1 MKKMY
6 ALIAIATVAVLVGAN
21 CRHPGRSL
29 EKRAEWITEKI
40 DSKLDLNSSQKQELD
55 QIRNEL
61 VAKVKSNKPQMEQI
75 ATEFET
81 LVRADSMDKS
91 KLKDLQKR
99 RDAIHAEMESLM
111 LDKIVKFHA
120 VLKPEQ
126 RAKAA
131 DSIKDLREHFMK

>member
-6 ALIAIATVAVLVGAN
+6 ALVIFALVALVAAN

-29 EKRAEWITEKI
+29 EKRAEWITDKI
-40 DSKLDLNSSQKQELD
+40 ESKLDLDKSQTQTLG
-55 QIRNEL
+55 QIRDEL
-61 VAKVKSNKPQMEQI
+61 VAKAKSNKPQMTQI
-75 ATEFET
+75 STEFEA
-81 LVRADSMDKS
+81 LVRSDSMDKN

-99 RDAIHAEMESLM
+99 REAIHAEMENL
-111 LDKIVKFHA
+111 LVEKIVTFHA